1 MHFFGFIIWTANPEI
16 FPNVSWLPIRWYGFL
31 FAMGFV
37 ISQQLMYYI
46 YKKEGKP
53 SKDVDVLTL
62 FMIIATII
70 GARLGHVIFY
80 EPMRYLKDPLS
91 IFKTWEGGL
100 ASHGAAIGIL
110 TGIWLYSNY
119 HIDINPFKMR
129 FIWKRRKKEGQSF
142 LWVVDRVVIMVA
154 LTGALIRF
162 GNFINSEIVGIPTR
176 SDYGVVF
183 ARDVIDRLEYM
194 PQVDKVEVVKE
205 KDTHVNESG
214 FVPVRIIVDFVPKVK
229 DSKLASTIVTTSIKT
244 ILSSYEY
251 ITQNIHEPF
260 ANPIRFEIK
269 KTKNNRYQAYIDT
282 LGIPRHPAQLYESFS
297 TFLLFIVLFAL
308 WAKTKEKTP
317 EGKLF
322 GIFLVVVFTLRFF
335 YEFIKENQVAFED
348 KLPLNMGQWLSIPL
362 VILGIYILFNLK
374 RFQPKENKK

>member
-1 MHFFGFIIWTANPEI
+1 MHFFSFIIWAPNPEI
-16 FPNVSWLPIRWYGFL
+16 FPGISWLPVRWYGFL

-53 SKDVDVLTL
+53 TKDVDVLTL
-62 FMIIATII
+62 FMIIATIL

-80 EPMRYLKDPLS
+80 EPMRYLKEPLS

-110 TGIWLYSNY
+110 IGIWLYSNY

-129 FIWKRRKKEGQSF
+129 FIWKKRKKEGQSF

-162 GNFINSEIVGIPTR
+162 GNFVNSEIIGIPTR
-176 SDYGVVF
+176 TEYGVVF

-194 PQVDKVEVVKE
+194 PQVDKVRVIKGDDPSVDE
-205 KDTHVNESG
+205 NG
-214 FVPVRIIVDFVPKVK
+214 FVPVKIIVDFVPKVK

-251 ITQNIHEPF
+251 ITLHIHEPF
-260 ANPIRFEIK
+260 SQPMRFEIK
-269 KTKNNRYQAYIDT
+269 KINGNRYQADIDT
-282 LGIPRHPAQLYESFS
+282 LAISRHPAQLYESFS
-297 TFLLFIVLFAL
+297 TFLLFIVLLAL

-335 YEFIKENQVAFED
+335 YEFIKENQVPFED

-362 VILGIYILFNLK
+362 VILGIYILTNLK
-374 RFQPKENKK
+374 RFQPKEDK

>member
-1 MHFFGFIIWTANPEI
+1 MSFFSFIIWSANPEI
-16 FPNVSWLPIRWYGFL
+16 FPNVDWLPIRWYGLL
-31 FAMGFV
+31 FASGFV

-46 YKKEGKP
+46 YKAEGK
-53 SKDVDVLTL
+53 SIKDVDSLTL

-80 EPMRYLKDPLS
+80 EPLRYLKDPIS

-110 TGIWLYSNY
+110 TGIWLYVNY

-129 FIWKRRKKEGQSF
+129 FIWKKRKKEGQSF

-162 GNFINSEIVGIPTR
+162 GNFINAEIIGIPTR
-176 SDYGVVF
+176 STQGIVF

-194 PQVDKVEVVKE
+194 PQIDKVQIKKE
-205 KDTHVNESG
+205 KDTQVNDEG
-214 FVPVRIIVDFVPKVK
+214 FVPVQIIVDFNPKVK
-229 DSKLASTIVTTSIKT
+229 DSKLASTIVTTNIKT

-251 ITQNIHEPF
+251 IMLHIHEPF
-260 ANPIRFEIK
+260 SRPIRFQVK
-269 KTKNNRYQAYIDT
+269 KTGGNRLQALIDT
-282 LGIPRHPAQLYESFS
+282 EAIPRHPAQLYESFS
-297 TFLLFIVLFAL
+297 TFLLFIALFAL
-308 WAKTKEKTP
+308 WFKTKEKTP

-322 GIFLVVVFTLRFF
+322 GIFLVVLFTLRFL
-335 YEFIKENQVAFED
+335 YEFVKENQVAFED
-348 KLPLNMGQWLSIPL
+348 KLPLNMGQWLSIPMIL
-362 VILGIYILFNLK
+362 LGIYILVNLK
-374 RFQPKENKK
+374 RFQPKETK